1 MLPPTFL
8 QLGKS
13 ILILDAGGTGIRLI
27 DLDGAAAALDGNSA
41 DWLNHLLREGT
52 EPTARWVAQ
61 HFQVSP
67 EIAEADVHQFAS
79 QLQAGGFLEP
89 IRSGGRSSWSVRSMT
104 KHLRQLA
111 ARVLVGSGLRVLR
124 RWSNRGT
131 QAWWLLLL
139 ARWSVRWFGWTATVA
154 TWKRCLP
161 MTDRGLS
168 VEQRQAL
175 ARELDELVRS
185 TAARHWF
192 NVECKERGLTCWGLG
207 RWLGVP
213 VQLVIG
219 FETSPFGGHCWTECE
234 DGSVISDNPEFC
246 RSYQPAVRYW

>member
-8 QLGKS
+8 RLRQS
-13 ILILDAGGTGIRLI
+13 ILILDVGGTGTCLI
-27 DLDGAAAALDGNSA
+27 DLDGAAAALDRNSA
-41 DWLNHLLREGT
+41 EWLSHLLREGT
-52 EPTARWVAQ
+52 ATTAKWAAQ
-61 HFQVSP
+61 RFQVSP
-67 EIAEADVHQFAS
+67 EIAENDVQQFAS

-89 IRSGGRSSWSVRSMT
+89 ARFGGWSGWSVRSMT
-104 KHLRQLA
+104 KQLRQLA
-111 ARVLVGSGLRVLR
+111 ARVLVGSGLRVLQ
-124 RWSNRGT
+124 RWSNRAT

-139 ARWSVRWFGWTATVA
+139 ARWSIRWFGWTATVA

-168 VEQRQAL
+168 VEQRKTL
-175 ARELDELVRS
+175 ARDLDELVRS

-192 NVECKERGLTCWGLG
+192 HVECKERGLTCWGLG
-207 RWLGVP
+207 RWQGVP

-219 FETSPFGGHCWTECE
+219 FETSPFGGHCWVELE

-246 RSYQPAVRYW
+246 RSYQPVVRYW